1 MILIMLRITLNLS
14 CPADLLE
21 FTVHNRVNY
30 FAVPLL
36 DGVWHSV
43 CLSWRTATGPDD
55 PTGTVI
61 VLVDGIE
68 INQQRTLAGR
78 KSDILMYAY
87 NRFLFTILHEEQSCL
102 IVRQIQR
109 SI

>member
-1 MILIMLRITLNLS
+1 M
-14 CPADLLE
+14 
-21 FTVHNRVNY
+21 HNRVNY

-61 VLVDGIE
+61 VLVDGNE
-68 INQQRTLAGR
+68 ITQQRTLAGR
-78 KSDILMYAY
+78 KSDILMYLITA
-87 NRFLFTILHEEQSCL
+87 FLLHEEQSCL

-109 SI
+109 CI